1 MGSKKTA
8 KKIAKKQNK
17 KVKAKSTTAGPRKS
31 RGLRF
36 LSWNVNGLRAVL
48 GRGFVDFVLAERPE
62 ALCLQEIKANP
73 DQVELAIPGYTAHWH
88 SAEKK
93 GYSGTLILTRRSPL
107 AVTRGPGVP
116 DPEGRVLTC
125 EYEDFFLVNV
135 YTPNAAEN
143 LKRLDFRMEW
153 DVLFL
158 NYLKDLERKKPVIFC
173 GDTNVAHKEIDL
185 KNPKANRKNPGF
197 TDEERAGFTRILD
210 AGFVDTFREFNQE
223 PDQYTWWSARFNS
236 RAKNIGW
243 RLDYFCLSAVLRPR
257 LKEAFILKDVMG
269 SDHCPVGITLA

>member
-1 MGSKKTA
+1 MGAKKITKKSSKKTGA
-8 KKIAKKQNK
+8 KKKTTGST
-17 KVKAKSTTAGPRKS
+17 KARSGRY
-31 RGLRF
+31 

-73 DQVELAIPGYTAHWH
+73 DQVELNIPGYEAHWH

-93 GYSGTLILTRRSPL
+93 GYSGTLTLTRRPPL

-125 EYEDFFLVNV
+125 EFEDFFLVNV

-143 LKRLDFRMEW
+143 LKRLDFRMQW
-153 DVLFL
+153 DTPFL
-158 NYLKDLERKKPVIFC
+158 NYLKDLERRKPVVFC

-197 TDEERAGFTRILD
+197 TDEERAGFTRILE

-223 PDQYTWWSARFNS
+223 PDQYSWWSARFNS

-243 RLDYFCLSAVLRPR
+243 RLDYFCLSIALRPR
-257 LKEAFILKDVMG
+257 LKDGFILKDVMG
-269 SDHCPVGITLA
+269 SDHCPVGITLV